1 MLTYDF
7 QLEIYNWVQERSTA
21 EIMAI
26 FIDRQ
31 LKMQVV
37 DKISQQDLDDYIIHV
52 IALFNTLD
60 DKDVFMNLFH

>member
-1 MLTYDF
+1 
-7 QLEIYNWVQERSTA
+7 
-21 EIMAI
+21 MAI

-52 IALFNTLD
+52 IALFI
-60 DKDVFMNLFH
+60 